1 MATFRSVLCA
11 VDFSDHSRHALRWA
25 AAFSAQPG
33 SRLIVVAAVDP
44 LLANAARFRFDLD
57 LRVDTGGMLRD
68 FVASTLPSE
77 YSWLPPTEVQAHVGD
92 APDVILRTAHD
103 EHADLIVLGT
113 HGLGGIRKLL
123 LGSTSDRVLRDT
135 KTPVLT
141 VPMDGADGVSF
152 EAAGPRFALTTIL
165 AATDFSASADRAID
179 SAATLAADRSATLVL
194 AHVVAPVAVPS
205 QWQSYVEGVEE
216 ERVAQARAR
225 LGALEAGLAPGIRP
239 HAVVTPGRPAEAI
252 AEIARQQSAG
262 LIVLGQTGDRGDGG
276 PRPGSIAY
284 RVVCLSHVPVLVVP
298 PS

>member
-1 MATFRSVLCA
+1 MATFRTVLCG
-11 VDFSDHSRHALRWA
+11 VDFSDHSRYALRWA

-44 LLANAARFRFDLD
+44 LLAHAARARFDLD
-57 LRVDTGGMLRD
+57 LGADTGVTLRD
-68 FVASTLPSE
+68 FVASTLPST
-77 YSWLPPTEVQAHVGD
+77 YSWLPPIDVRARVGD
-92 APDVILRTAHD
+92 APDVILRAALD

-141 VPMDGADGVSF
+141 VPMSGTDGVSL
-152 EAAGPRFALTTIL
+152 ETTGPRFTQTTVL
-165 AATDFSASADRAID
+165 AATDFSASADRAVD
-179 SAATLAADRSATLVL
+179 SAATLAAGRSAMLVL

-205 QWQSYVEGVEE
+205 QWRSYVEGVEE

-225 LGALEAGLAPGIRP
+225 LDALAAGLAPGLRS
-239 HAVVTPGRPAEAI
+239 HTVVTLGRPAEAI
-252 AEIARQQSAG
+252 AETARQQSAG
-262 LIVLGQTGDRGDGG
+262 LIVLGQIGDRGDGG

-284 RVVCLSHVPVLVVP
+284 RAVCLSHVPVLVVP
-298 PS
+298 PG